1 MSLKARIGTAF
12 ESGPRRLWTAGMI
25 RVYLRFTA
33 LPHEIEKAL
42 DDSGFTFETVAGHRV
57 YLIQTLKRTR
67 KSR

>member
-1 MSLKARIGTAF
+1 
-12 ESGPRRLWTAGMI
+12 MI
-25 RVYLRFTA
+25 RVYLRLTA